1 MRKRVRESLRRKE
14 KIRRR
19 KARRQGPSP
28 SPRVQE
34 TRKVAANV
42 VEEVL
47 EQDRRRL
54 GQHQRH
60 GHQQGNDGNS
70 F

>member
-19 KARRQGPSP
+19 KARRQGP

-60 GHQQGNDGNS
+60 GHQQGGIA
-70 F
+70 